1 MPSIVGEEKIKERFD
16 NGGGE
21 MEHIFREKF
30 LQNLNVS
37 FSTQNLY
44 LFVALFHKFNDNF
57 YHNVLIK
64 CKTLQTTKNYPT
76 KVIYPYL
83 ISMILLNTS
92 QFVENLVR
100 AWRDDNLDLE
110 TFGINGNLIAEAKND
125 GGDILDNFIAGEPAS
140 FQKELLQ
147 GIGFLQERIQ
157 RSESDPDA
165 ITVVRK
171 FSCNGRLI
179 SNLVKNPFEPF
190 INFLNVSI

>member
-1 MPSIVGEEKIKERFD
+1 M
-16 NGGGE
+16 
-21 MEHIFREKF
+21 H
-30 LQNLNVS
+30 
-37 FSTQNLY
+37 T
-44 LFVALFHKFNDNF
+44 
-57 YHNVLIK
+57 
-64 CKTLQTTKNYPT
+64 
-76 KVIYPYL
+76 YL
-83 ISMILLNTS
+83 ITMILINTS

-165 ITVVRK
+165 ITVVSK
-171 FSCNGRLI
+171 FSCNRRLI
-179 SNLVKNPFEPF
+179 SNLKL
-190 INFLNVSI
+190 I